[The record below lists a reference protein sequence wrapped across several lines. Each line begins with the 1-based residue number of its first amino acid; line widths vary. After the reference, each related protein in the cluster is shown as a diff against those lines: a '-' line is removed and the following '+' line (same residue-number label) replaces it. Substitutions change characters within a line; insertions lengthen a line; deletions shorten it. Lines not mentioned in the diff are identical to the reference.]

1 MTHKVDIVYMARN
14 RLEFTRISLSWL
26 LYTLDPEYIGSLI
39 LVDDGSED
47 GTDEYL
53 SHMKEFVFSPLVP
66 TQFLAVK
73 NGSMS
78 LSLRDALKLS
88 STDIFCKLDNDYCIL
103 EKGWLK
109 RMVVVLRRTPTLCCL
124 GATNPRIR
132 SMEKLITEHHIKL
145 GYLVTQRIGGIG
157 LFRRD
162 MFNHILNTPKFAQLE
177 GTSGYSGIALAQT
190 MDKRQKGWVV
200 PSFKAELLD
209 FSRTSCWYNHPILNQ
224 LVKRYAAK
232 KYSRPNNDRLR
243 NGFSDGLP
251 PPKQ

>member
-1 MTHKVDIVYMARN
+1 MVVDQHKVDVIYMARN

-26 LYTLDPEYIGSLI
+26 LHTLDVDYVGSLI

-53 SHMKEFVFSPLVP
+53 LHMKEFVFSQLVP
-66 TQFLAVK
+66 TQFLSVQNK
-73 NGSMS
+73 SMS

-88 STDIFCKLDNDYCIL
+88 TTDIFCKLDNDYCIL

-132 SMEKLITEHHIKL
+132 SMEKTIRKDEAGLLIKQ
-145 GYLVTQRIGGIG
+145 GYLDTSRIGGIG

-162 MFNHILNTPKFAQLE
+162 MFNHILDTPKYAQLE

-190 MDKRQKGWVV
+190 MDKRRKGWIV

-209 FSRTSCWYNHPILNQ
+209 FSSTSCWYNHPILNQ
-224 LVKRYAAK
+224 LTERYVAKRYGRANNEN
-232 KYSRPNNDRLR
+232 SPNRI
-243 NGFSDGLP
+243 G
-251 PPKQ
+251 